1 MKEVADTIASEKSR
15 LDETG
20 KAYEAVRNKD
30 TVVKVGSQLP
40 DITEKLSKY
49 NISVAPDGKLNFAD
63 SALESDAAG
72 QKAIQFAYDVA
83 KR

>member
-40 DITEKLSKY
+40 DITDKLSKY
-49 NISVAPDGKLNFAD
+49 NISV
-63 SALESDAAG
+63 
-72 QKAIQFAYDVA
+72 
-83 KR
+83 

>member
-20 KAYEAVRNKD
+20 KAYEAVRSKD
-30 TVVKVGSQLP
+30 TVVDVGSQLP
-40 DITEKLSKY
+40 DITDKLAKY